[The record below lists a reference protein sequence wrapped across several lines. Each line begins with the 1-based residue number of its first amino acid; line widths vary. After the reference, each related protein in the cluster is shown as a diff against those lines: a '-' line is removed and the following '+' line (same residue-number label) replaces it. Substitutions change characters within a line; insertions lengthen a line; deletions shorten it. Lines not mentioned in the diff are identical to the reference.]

1 MKRWLLSILALGFL
15 FGLAF
20 PLQGASDNPKSGGT
34 LTMAIKRRMNLMNPM
49 VSTRSTEKMIRDL
62 MFEPLLGM
70 DLEGN
75 IQPNLAMSWEVSS
88 DGKLYTFQLRKGVK
102 FHDGREMS
110 ASDVKFSMDYTM
122 NPKNGAYG
130 LRDLKAVRMV
140 EAPDKYTLVVHLK
153 GVSAPFLASLTSIR
167 AFSVIPKESLQEG
180 VRNPTGFP
188 PGTGPFKFVE
198 WKPQQ
203 RIVFERFNDY
213 WGHKAFI
220 DKLVIRPILD
230 ATVRFTALR
239 AGDVNMIEISPYEW
253 VKRVLDGKVKG
264 IKAVRAS
271 HASFRRVTFNAASP
285 PFDNKKLREAV
296 AHAINRQEI
305 LAAAYLGF
313 GEATSQRYPKGHLW
327 YGEGVL
333 PRSYDVKQAKALVKA
348 SGYKGETLNLMVSAG
363 IYNEAVAVAVQS
375 QLRKIGLKVRLQLVE
390 RGSGLTMRRTG
401 TFHFRTGGGR
411 INPDPFTALVS
422 FACEPN
428 LKKRIRNESGYCN
441 KEVDTLI
448 KELATELDRDKRKW
462 IVKQILTQLN
472 KDVPSVAIGFAPEFF
487 TMREYVKGF
496 QTDSNGSFRWWGGG
510 LHHVWLDK

>member
-1 MKRWLLSILALGFL
+1 MKRWLLSILALVFL
-15 FGLAF
+15 FGSTL
-20 PLQGASDNPKSGGT
+20 PLQSASDSPKKGGT

-49 VSTRSTEKMIRDL
+49 VSTRSTEKMIRSL

-70 DLEGN
+70 DLGGN
-75 IQPNLAMSWEVSS
+75 IQPNLAASWDVSS
-88 DGKLYTFQLRKGVK
+88 GGKLYTFHLRKGVK

-130 LRDLKAVRMV
+130 LRDLKAVKRV
-140 EAPDKYTLVVHLK
+140 EAPDKYTLQVHLK
-153 GVSAPFLASLTSIR
+153 RVSAPFLASLTSIR

-180 VRNPTGFP
+180 VRQPTGFP

-220 DKLVIRPILD
+220 DRLVIRPILD

-285 PFDNKKLREAV
+285 PFENKKLREAV

-333 PRSYDVKQAKALVKA
+333 PRSYDVKQAKALVKE

-375 QLRKIGLKVRLQLVE
+375 QLRKIGLKVRLQVVE

-411 INPDPFTALVS
+411 INPDPITAFVS
-422 FACEPN
+422 FGCEPN

-441 KEVDTLI
+441 KEVDALI
-448 KELATELDRDKRKW
+448 KELATELDREKRKW

-472 KDVPSVAIGFAPEFF
+472 EDVPSVAIGFAPEFF